1 MKSTKKKLKARKG
14 ILFMQSQ
21 FVFSKLIFL
30 LCISLSQ
37 VSIVLRATSHI
48 VQSSSSI
55 IVILGNFFSKEYNT
69 IISDCF
75 IYHNT
80 MVINLKSEPYIST
93 IPISFLLWHIH
104 KCLHSKVLRALPSKN
119 ICHDIP
125 HEPKGL
131 FYILSKASYSIP
143 Q

>member
-21 FVFSKLIFL
+21 FVFSKLIFI

-55 IVILGNFFSKEYNT
+55 IVISGNFVSKEYNT

-80 MVINLKSEPYIST
+80 MVIKLKQCLIYLQFPFLFCCSIFINVF
-93 IPISFLLWHIH
+93 IPR
-104 KCLHSKVLRALPSKN
+104 C
-119 ICHDIP
+119 
-125 HEPKGL
+125 
-131 FYILSKASYSIP
+131 
-143 Q
+143 